1 MPASALR
8 LLLVA
13 VLALV
18 LTTACDTG
26 SLAATPTARASASAV
41 RTSIPGAS
49 STARPLPSTS
59 PTSTPLAART
69 PTSTPTAPA
78 TPPPT
83 APEAKRV
90 ILLGEPATLRP
101 TIEVEVGGTSSTL
114 IFEGIDKDSRCPA
127 DVVCVQAG
135 SVTAI
140 FDAWDGR
147 ATHRGAVTLPSTGP
161 ATVTLGPIEVTLLN
175 VEPTPLAGRKL
186 EPFDYR
192 AVVRV
197 TRLVASGTPGGTSG
211 AGANS
216 GIDGA
221 VTLGP
226 NCPVARADQP
236 CPDRPYEATL
246 VVKTALGQTV
256 TTTRSDARGKFSLD
270 LPPGKYV
277 IEPQL
282 VGSAR
287 LPFAAPV
294 DVTVPPIG
302 RAAVTIAYDTG
313 IR

>member
-1 MPASALR
+1 MHARFLR
-8 LLLVA
+8 L
-13 VLALV
+13 
-18 LTTACDTG
+18 
-26 SLAATPTARASASAV
+26 SLAAAIVLVLAAACDGGLAGASPTATATAPASGLRVSTPT
-41 RTSIPGAS
+41 AS

-59 PTSTPLAART
+59 ATATSTPLVTRSPSAT
-69 PTSTPTAPA
+69 P

-114 IFEGIDKDSRCPA
+114 IFEGVDKDSRCPT

-140 FDAWDGR
+140 FDTWDGH
-147 ATHRGAVTLPSTGP
+147 ATHRGAITLPSSGP

-175 VEPTPLAGRKL
+175 VEPVPLSGKKT

-197 TRLVASGTPGGTSG
+197 TRPVALG
-211 AGANS
+211 AS
-216 GIDGA
+216 GIDGT

-226 NCPVARADQP
+226 MCPVARVDQP
-236 CPDRPYEATL
+236 CPDRPYVATL
-246 VVKTALGQTV
+246 VVKTSLGQTV
-256 TTTRSDARGKFSLD
+256 TTTRSDAAGKFSLD
-270 LPPGKYV
+270 LPAGKYV

-282 VGSAR
+282 AASAR

-294 DVTVPPIG
+294 DVSVPTTG